1 MAEKKNGM
9 VNLRKYMKTD
19 GIKRELSA
27 ATGMLA
33 YPYIRRY
40 MDWIHDKFFGRYAL
54 ELDIDRQNI
63 TVFGS
68 PSDVRELIR
77 REVTTLSSPSGG
89 LMLIYGWYAGTPLE
103 NIKALMD
110 ALEEY
115 MFYWD

>member
-1 MAEKKNGM
+1 M
-9 VNLRKYMKTD
+9 
-19 GIKRELSA
+19 
-27 ATGMLA
+27 
-33 YPYIRRY
+33 
-40 MDWIHDKFFGRYAL
+40 
-54 ELDIDRQNI
+54 
-63 TVFGS
+63 FGS